1 MTLEGTIASVRED
14 LLKGRLGE
22 QGVCGWVGGGS
33 WGEGGVR
40 VGGSGVRSK
49 G

>member
-22 QGVCGWVGGGS
+22 QGVCVGGL
-33 WGEGGVR
+33 GVG
-40 VGGSGVRSK
+40 VGGRAGSGWEGRE
-49 G
+49 